1 MKFPDNI
8 TFLIVPGLRDHAE
21 AHWQTHLEKELP
33 RAVCVEPLKENKL
46 SRPARVQ
53 ALNDTLA
60 GIEGPVIIVAHS
72 AGVMTTVHWA
82 QQYQRPIHG
91 ALLATPADVEE
102 PMPEGQPSLD
112 ELSSNGWTPIPITP
126 LPFPSILAASRNDPL
141 ARFERAQQMAA
152 AWGARLVDLGD
163 VGHLNPASG
172 FGPWPGAQPLL
183 QELV

>member
-72 AGVMTTVHWA
+72 AGVMATVH
-82 QQYQRPIHG
+82 
-91 ALLATPADVEE
+91 
-102 PMPEGQPSLD
+102 
-112 ELSSNGWTPIPITP
+112 
-126 LPFPSILAASRNDPL
+126 
-141 ARFERAQQMAA
+141 
-152 AWGARLVDLGD
+152 
-163 VGHLNPASG
+163 
-172 FGPWPGAQPLL
+172 
-183 QELV
+183 